1 MNNSVYKSPLY
12 ILFPF
17 LMFESMYP
25 DSSIKIVV
33 RAFMYLFL
41 FILPIN
47 DFVRNKKYYSKYS
60 LNITYILIYYGIFLI
75 FRTLFYD
82 DNKAIFGNVFTTLFG
97 NTQVGAM
104 VFLLPFFIFF
114 TVRRQI
120 IWELKNILFLI
131 LIISI
136 PISLYNI
143 IVRNVESFNF
153 VIFLQCISFLYIF
166 APYLSK
172 TKKYVIL
179 IATILLLLV
188 LILISERAVFLS
200 LLSGILSYCLISF
213 VKSKRVLIIIASAVI
228 FISIAILS
236 FGLYYK
242 ISVFE
247 VLPQLFS
254 DKSDDLAMD
263 SRTFLYL
270 ELSDDLDRNN
280 SWVFGKGILGSYYS
294 LTMEMAAVNGYNVDS
309 KNRIG
314 IETGF
319 LQYILKGGLLYL
331 ILYMIIMII
340 AIFRALKFANN
351 DFLKIVAFMLVGRFF
366 ISTISEY
373 PAFDLK
379 NIIFWI
385 LMGLCLSDKYLKL
398 SNSDIYALIYKKKK
412 NSF

>member
-1 MNNSVYKSPLY
+1 
-12 ILFPF
+12 
-17 LMFESMYP
+17 MFESMFP

-47 DFVRNKKYYSKYS
+47 DFVRNKKYYSKYG
-60 LNITYILIYYGIFLI
+60 LYITYVLIYYGIFLI

-97 NTQVGAM
+97 NTQVGAL

-136 PISLYNI
+136 PISIYNI
-143 IVRNVESFNF
+143 IVRNDEGFNF
-153 VIFLQCISFLYIF
+153 VFFIQCICFLFIF
-166 APYLSK
+166 FPYFN
-172 TKKYVIL
+172 KKIKNLIIL
-179 IATILLLLV
+179 ATVLLLLV
-188 LILISERAVFLS
+188 LLLISERAAFLS
-200 LLSGILSYCLISF
+200 LLSGILSYILISF
-213 VKSKRVLIIIASAVI
+213 VKSKRVLRIIASAVI

-254 DKSDDLAMD
+254 DDKSADLAMD

-270 ELSDDLDRNN
+270 ELSEDLHRND

-294 LTMEMAAVNGYNVDS
+294 VTMEMAAVNGYDVDS

>member
-1 MNNSVYKSPLY
+1 M
-12 ILFPF
+12 I
-17 LMFESMYP
+17 ESMYP

-33 RAFMYLFL
+33 RGFMYLFL
-41 FILPIN
+41 FVLPIN
-47 DFVRNKKYYSKYS
+47 TFVRNKKYYSKYG
-60 LNITYILIYYGIFLI
+60 LYVTYFLIYYGVFLI

-82 DNKAIFGNVFTTLFG
+82 DNKAILGNVFTTLFG
-97 NTQVGAM
+97 NTQVGAL

-114 TVRRQI
+114 SVRRQI

-143 IVRNVESFNF
+143 IVRNIEGFNF
-153 VIFLQCISFLYIF
+153 VIFMQCISFLYVF

-179 IATILLLLV
+179 IATVLLLIV

-200 LLSGILSYCLISF
+200 LLSGFLSYFLILY
-213 VKSKRVLIIIASAVI
+213 VKTKRVLILIASVVI
-228 FISIAILS
+228 FISVAILS

-254 DKSDDLAMD
+254 DKSADLAMD

-270 ELSDDLDRNN
+270 ELSDDLHRNN

-294 LTMEMAAVNGYNVDS
+294 VTMEMAAVNGYDVDS